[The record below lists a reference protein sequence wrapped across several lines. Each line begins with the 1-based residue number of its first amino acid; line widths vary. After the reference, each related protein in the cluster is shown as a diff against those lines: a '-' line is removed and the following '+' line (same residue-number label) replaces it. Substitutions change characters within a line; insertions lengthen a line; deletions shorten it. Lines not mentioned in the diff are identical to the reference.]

1 MASTRRTYVLDTS
14 VLLADPGAMFRFAEH
29 EVVLPLIVISELEA
43 KRHHTDL
50 GWAAR
55 RAIRH
60 LEDLR
65 RRGDGRLTEPV
76 PVNDHGG
83 TLRVELNHVSPSN
96 LPEAFVDASNDHRIL
111 QVARA
116 LSLEGA
122 RVTLVTKDLPLR
134 LKAAAVDLDADDYR
148 NDLAQDG
155 AWSGVVVVDDV
166 PADVIDRLHRR
177 DPADTVHVTDVDTD
191 DDPPVNAA
199 MILRNGSQSAV
210 VRVEE
215 SKALRLVPS
224 TVEAFGLRP
233 RSTEQRIAL
242 DALLDPDV
250 GIVSIGGAAGCGK
263 TVLALAA
270 ALELVVE
277 RRQFDRVIVFRP
289 LFAVGGQDLGFLP
302 GDQAE
307 KMAPWAAGVI
317 DALAGFCS
325 RRVIDELLVEGHL
338 EVLPLTHIRGR
349 TFANSIVV
357 VEEAQN
363 LERHVLLSAMSR
375 VGAHGRIF
383 LTHDVTQRD
392 NLRVGRD
399 DGVAA
404 LVEHLRGHPLFAHTT
419 LTKSERGPIAA
430 LAGRI
435 LEQY

>member
-1 MASTRRTYVLDTS
+1 MASPRRTYVLDTS

-29 EVVLPLIVISELEA
+29 DVVLPLIVISELEA
-43 KRHHTDL
+43 KRHHADL

-65 RRGDGRLTEPV
+65 RRNDGRLTEPV
-76 PVNDHGG
+76 VVNDHAG

-116 LSLEGA
+116 LMLEGA
-122 RVTLVTKDLPLR
+122 DVTLVTKDLPLR
-134 LKAAAVDLDADDYR
+134 LKAAAVELDADDYR

-166 PADVIDRLHRR
+166 AADVIDRLHRR
-177 DPADTVHVTDVDTD
+177 DPADTVHISDVDD
-191 DDPPVNAA
+191 DAPVNAA

-215 SKALRLVPS
+215 SKALRLVS
-224 TVEAFGLRP
+224 SNTEAFGLRP

-242 DALLDPDV
+242 DALLDPEI

-277 RRQFDRVIVFRP
+277 RRQFDRVLVFRP

-302 GDQAE
+302 GDQGE
-307 KMAPWAAGVI
+307 KMAPWAAGVL

-325 RRVIDELLVEGHL
+325 RRVIDELLTEGYL

-349 TFANSIVV
+349 TFANSIVI

-375 VGAHGRIF
+375 VGANGRIF

-435 LEQY
+435 LDEY

>member
-1 MASTRRTYVLDTS
+1 VASSRRTYVLDTS

-29 EVVLPLIVISELEA
+29 DVVLPLVVITELEA
-43 KRHHTDL
+43 KRHHADL

-65 RRGDGRLTEPV
+65 RRSGGRLTEPLS
-76 PVNDHGG
+76 VNDHGG
-83 TLRVELNHVSPSN
+83 TLRVELNHVAPSN
-96 LPEAFVDASNDHRIL
+96 LPEAFVDSSNDHRIL

-116 LSLEGA
+116 LQLEGA
-122 RVTLVTKDLPLR
+122 TVTLVTKDLPLR

-155 AWSGVVVVDDV
+155 AWSGVVVAEDV
-166 PADVIDRLHRR
+166 APDVIDRLHRR
-177 DPADTVHVTDVDTD
+177 DPADPVYVTDVDED
-191 DDPPVNAA
+191 APVNAA

-215 SKALRLVPS
+215 SKVLRLVPS

-250 GIVSIGGAAGCGK
+250 GIVSVGGAAGCGK

-277 RRQFDRVIVFRP
+277 RRLFDRVLVFRP

-302 GDQAE
+302 GDQGE
-307 KMAPWAAGVI
+307 KMAPWAAGVL

-325 RRVIDELLVEGHL
+325 RRVIDELLGEGYL

-349 TFANSIVV
+349 TFANSIVI

-375 VGAHGRIF
+375 VGANGRIF

-430 LAGRI
+430 LASRI
-435 LEQY
+435 LDEY